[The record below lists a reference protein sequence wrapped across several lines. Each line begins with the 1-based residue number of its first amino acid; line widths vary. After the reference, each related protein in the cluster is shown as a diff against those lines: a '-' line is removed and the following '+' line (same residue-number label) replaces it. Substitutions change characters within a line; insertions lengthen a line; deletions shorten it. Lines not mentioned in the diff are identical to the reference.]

1 MDKKVYIVI
10 LFFCFAV
17 VFCQKSDFNEYAQLR
32 KKYENYPDSDIRAL
46 PHINL
51 YIAKAK
57 QEKNYQRLFQG
68 YKDAV
73 MYSVTKEEKLVY
85 SDSAV
90 FAAKTSGNNDLISV
104 AHLGKGV
111 VFYYNYKKFKKAL
124 DEYMVAYEYSKH
136 SKDEYFKHKILYHI
150 GVVKSYLG
158 YYENA
163 LALFEKCRNFFK
175 SKLGAELHPNEIYN
189 CTKGY
194 YNTLHQMAICHRNLK
209 NYKISDS
216 LAELGFRQ
224 TSIDNDLLLENS
236 YFLKCKGITSYRKKN
251 YAQALKE
258 LGLSLPEIRK
268 NADIS
273 WEPIIYFYMGK
284 SFLAQGK
291 TIEAIDNFRKVDSIF
306 QNYHFILPE
315 LRENYEL
322 LIKHYR
328 QQNNDKQQLYYTNQL
343 LTVDEVL
350 HKDFKYLVDKIHKEF
365 DTRILQE
372 EKVKLEK
379 ANSKGILINSGL
391 MVFASSLVI
400 ALSIRYKR
408 EKKIRRQYLALEN
421 KFMKLKKETS
431 KPVID
436 VRIEDGK
443 KYEMAKDKIEELL
456 HKLQVFEHKKRFTQ
470 KGLTIYKLAQQFNT
484 NDKYLSYVIN
494 EYKGKNFTK
503 YLSELR
509 IEYITQLLFSEKKY
523 LDYKIESL
531 SEECGIASRQNFS
544 NLFYEINGIRPTDF
558 IRKRKAELQANLKS
572 QASIMSA

>member
-1 MDKKVYIVI
+1 MDKKVYFVI
-10 LFFCFAV
+10 LFLCFAV
-17 VFCQKSDFNEYAQLR
+17 VFSQKSDFNEYVQLR
-32 KKYENYPDSDIRAL
+32 KKYENYLDSDIRAL

-57 QEKNYQRLFQG
+57 REKNYQRLFQG

-73 MYSVTKEEKLVY
+73 MYSVTKEQKLMY
-85 SDSAV
+85 ADSTI
-90 FAAKTSGNNDLISV
+90 FAAKSSGNNDLISV

-111 VFYYNYKKFKKAL
+111 VYYYNYKKFKKAL
-124 DEYMVAYEYSKH
+124 DEYMMAFEYSKH

-163 LALFEKCRNFFK
+163 LTLFEKCRIFFK
-175 SKLGAELHPNEIYN
+175 SKLGAEMHPNEIYN
-189 CTKGY
+189 ITKGY
-194 YNTLHQMAICHRNLK
+194 YNTLHQMAVCHRNLK

-216 LAELGFRQ
+216 LTEMGLRH
-224 TSIDNDLLLENS
+224 TSIDNDLLLEHS
-236 YFLKCKGITSYRKKN
+236 YFLKCKGIASYRKKN
-251 YAQALKE
+251 YAQALIE
-258 LGLSLPEIRK
+258 LSLSLPEIRK
-268 NADIS
+268 NSDIS

-291 TIEAIDNFRKVDSIF
+291 TKEAIDNFRKVDSIF

-322 LIKHYR
+322 LIKYYQ
-328 QQNNDKQQLYYTNQL
+328 QQNKEKQQLYYMSQL
-343 LTVDEVL
+343 LKIDEILGEDYV
-350 HKDFKYLVDKIHKEF
+350 YLIDKIHKEF
-365 DTRILQE
+365 DTRTLQE
-372 EKVKLEK
+372 AKMKLEK
-379 ANSKGILINSGL
+379 ANSKGNLINSGL
-391 MVFASSLVI
+391 MVLASSLVI
-400 ALSIRYKR
+400 ALSIRYRR
-408 EKKIRRQYLALEN
+408 EKKIRRQYVALEN
-421 KFMKLKKETS
+421 KLMTIKKETS
-431 KPVID
+431 KPVIN

-443 KYEMAKDKIEELL
+443 KYEIAKDKIEELL
-456 HKLQVFEHKKRFTQ
+456 HKLQAFEDKKRFTQ

-509 IEYITQLLFSEKKY
+509 IEYITQLLFDEKKY

-544 NLFYEINGIRPTDF
+544 SLFYEINGIRPTDF
-558 IRKRKAELQANLKS
+558 IRKRKAELQASLKS
-572 QASIMSA
+572 QASIKSA

>member
-73 MYSVTKEEKLVY
+73 MYSVTKEQKLVY

-111 VFYYNYKKFKKAL
+111 VYYYNYKKFKKAL

-163 LALFEKCRNFFK
+163 LALFEKCRIFFK

-189 CTKGY
+189 STKGY

-216 LAELGFRQ
+216 LAELGLRH

-236 YFLKCKGITSYRKKN
+236 YFLKCKGIASYRKKN
-251 YAQALKE
+251 YGQALKE
-258 LGLSLPEIRK
+258 LSLSLPEIRK

-291 TIEAIDNFRKVDSIF
+291 TKEAIDNFRKVDSIF

-322 LIKHYR
+322 LIKYYR

-350 HKDFKYLVDKIHKEF
+350 YKDFKYLVDKIHKEF
-365 DTRILQE
+365 DTQTLEE

-400 ALSIRYKR
+400 ALSIRYER

-421 KFMKLKKETS
+421 KLMKLKKETS
-431 KPVID
+431 KPVIE

-443 KYEMAKDKIEELL
+443 KYELAKDKIEELL

-509 IEYITQLLFSEKKY
+509 IEYITQLLFDEKKY

-558 IRKRKAELQANLKS
+558 IRRRKAELLADLKS
-572 QASIMSA
+572 QTTIKSA